1 MIIQCIKCSTRFRF
15 DESLMEGDGVWVR
28 CSCCREV
35 FFQENPVKA
44 EPEEKAVAVVDR
56 SATLEEPD
64 TGGSPDFDKTLDLSG
79 NKEEIDAILAKIEE
93 TKKTLKEHHQP
104 EIFIDIEKGISREE
118 AIEPDVI
125 EEMHKP
131 AVMEDKEFETVDL
144 EETSPSEKPVKRGF
158 WKPWRIIVLI
168 VFINLLF
175 GGLYVWLSPGMS
187 NQVIS
192 VLSSTFPMLGDFLG
206 TEKKPVEFHLNSI
219 QLQNVRQR
227 FVDNIT
233 AGQLRIVEGIAFNS
247 SPYPVTRIQ
256 VKGELYDS
264 NGVIITERLAY
275 GGNLLTDDEL
285 ATWSEEAMQKELDL
299 PMGSD
304 SHNIRVEPK
313 GQISF
318 MIIFP
323 HEPPGVATAKVSTAG
338 GEKLLK

>member
-28 CSCCREV
+28 CSRCREV
-35 FFQENPVKA
+35 FFQEKPVKA
-44 EPEEKAVAVVDR
+44 EPQEEPVAEAERSAAVV
-56 SATLEEPD
+56 EEPD
-64 TGGSPDFDKTLDLSG
+64 ADTPDFDKTLDLSE
-79 NKEEIDAILAKIEE
+79 NKDEIDAILAKIEE

-104 EIFIDIEKGISREE
+104 ETFTDVKEE
-118 AIEPDVI
+118 SSPVEVLEPVV

-131 AVMEDKEFETVDL
+131 AGMEDREFETVDL
-144 EETSPSEKPVKRGF
+144 EEASYSEKPVKRGF

-168 VFINLLF
+168 VLINLLF

-187 NQVIS
+187 KQVIS
-192 VLSSTFPMLGDFLG
+192 VLSSTFPMLGDYLG

-219 QLQNVRQR
+219 QLQNVNQR
-227 FVDNIT
+227 FVSNIT
-233 AGQLRIVEGIAFNS
+233 AGQLRIIEGIAFNS

-275 GGNLLTDDEL
+275 SGNLLTDDEL

-304 SHNIRVEPK
+304 SQNIRIEPK
-313 GQISF
+313 GQIPF

>member
-15 DESLMEGDGVWVR
+15 DESLIEGEGVWVR
-28 CSCCREV
+28 CSRCREV

-44 EPEEKAVAVVDR
+44 EPQEEPVAEAERSGAVA
-56 SATLEEPD
+56 EEPD
-64 TGGSPDFDKTLDLSG
+64 TGTPDFDKTLDLSD

-93 TKKTLKEHHQP
+93 TKKTLKERHQQEP
-104 EIFIDIEKGISREE
+104 FIDIEKESSPVEVL
-118 AIEPDVI
+118 EPVV

-131 AVMEDKEFETVDL
+131 AGVEDKEFETVDL
-144 EETSPSEKPVKRGF
+144 EADSYSEKPVKRGF

-168 VFINLLF
+168 VFINLFF

-187 NQVIS
+187 NQVLS
-192 VLSSTFPMLGDFLG
+192 VLSSTFPMLGDYLE

-219 QLQNVRQR
+219 RLQNVNQR
-227 FVDNIT
+227 FVSNIT
-233 AGQLRIVEGIAFNS
+233 AGQLRIIEGIAFNS

-275 GGNLLTDDEL
+275 SGNLLTDDEL

-304 SHNIRVEPK
+304 SQNLRIEPK
-313 GQISF
+313 GQIPF

>member
-28 CSCCREV
+28 CSRCREV
-35 FFQENPVKA
+35 FFQERPVKA
-44 EPEEKAVAVVDR
+44 EPQEEPVIEADG
-56 SATLEEPD
+56 SATVAEKTD
-64 TGGSPDFDKTLDLSG
+64 AGTPDFDKTLDLSEE
-79 NKEEIDAILAKIEE
+79 KDEIDAILAKIEE
-93 TKKTLKEHHQP
+93 TKKTLKEHHHP
-104 EIFIDIEKGISREE
+104 EAFTEIEEESSRVEVL
-118 AIEPDVI
+118 EPVV

-131 AVMEDKEFETVDL
+131 AGTEDREFETVDL
-144 EETSPSEKPVKRGF
+144 EEASYSEKPVKRGF

-168 VFINLLF
+168 VLINLLS

-192 VLSSTFPMLGDFLG
+192 VLSSTFPMLGDYLG

-219 QLQNVRQR
+219 QLQNVNQR
-227 FVDNIT
+227 FVSNIT
-233 AGQLRIVEGIAFNS
+233 AGQLRIIEGIAFNS

-275 GGNLLTDDEL
+275 SGNLLTDDEL

-304 SHNIRVEPK
+304 SQNLRIEPK
-313 GQISF
+313 GKIPF